1 MKWIDEN
8 NVLSDNQHGF
18 RKGKSCVTN
27 LLCFYDYVTKAL
39 GKSKNV
45 DVVYLDFQKAF
56 DRVQHGKL
64 LKRLHEIWSCSRST

>member
-27 LLCFYDYVTKAL
+27 LLCFYDHVTKAL

-45 DVVYLDFQKAF
+45 DAVYLDFQKEF
-56 DRVQHGKL
+56 SLTSGLGFLNIVQ
-64 LKRLHEIWSCSRST
+64 RW